1 MVSVAAFAAMAG
13 VGNLTFVLNKLPDI
27 HWSSL
32 AAGIFGGVVAVVL
45 ALILGTE
52 RRASRHN
59 HGPQRGGA

>member
-52 RRASRHN
+52 HRASRH
-59 HGPQRGGA
+59 